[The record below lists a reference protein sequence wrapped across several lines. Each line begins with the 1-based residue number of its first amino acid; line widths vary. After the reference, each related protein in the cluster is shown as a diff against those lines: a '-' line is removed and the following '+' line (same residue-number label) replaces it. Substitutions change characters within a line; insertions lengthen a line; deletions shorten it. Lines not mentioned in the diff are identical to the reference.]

1 MVPDIPKKGFKLPQQ
16 FVIHLV
22 YHQPEDLVMD
32 HVYRK
37 EGNAQKIQISAAN
50 QQKNQNRECNAQ
62 SDQRKAHCLSADG
75 PVI

>member
-1 MVPDIPKKGFKLPQQ
+1 
-16 FVIHLV
+16 
-22 YHQPEDLVMD
+22 MD